1 VQGFVLTM
9 AVMYVALKSGRV
21 GKPDRTVEGPL
32 RGDGHAVVKGRT
44 FVQLEG
50 DGGVRDVPILEKL
63 RRKLV
68 AIVGEGAIG

>member
-1 VQGFVLTM
+1 M

-21 GKPDRTVEGPL
+21 GKPDRTVEGPLHVL